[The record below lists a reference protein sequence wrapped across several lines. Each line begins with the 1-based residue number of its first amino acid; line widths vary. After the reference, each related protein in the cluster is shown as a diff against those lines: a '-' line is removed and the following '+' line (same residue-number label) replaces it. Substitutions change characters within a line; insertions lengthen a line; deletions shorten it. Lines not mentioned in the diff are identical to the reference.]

1 MSDNQQKFSY
11 IFNTF
16 FRHSI
21 RFPRKYFSSSM
32 KIFNVFYLSNF
43 EIFLKKDILQYL
55 FIKSIV
61 NTFVDIAF

>member
-1 MSDNQQKFSY
+1 
-11 IFNTF
+11 
-16 FRHSI
+16 
-21 RFPRKYFSSSM
+21 M
-32 KIFNVFYLSNF
+32 KIFNVFYLSNL